1 MVERGMEEAED
12 HHRHH
17 GGLVRIERSPV
28 VIPGAE
34 GVPLPA
40 VVAASGPEVATRFL
54 EFFLV
59 AIRNPNTRRAYATA
73 VRGLCAWLERHG
85 ARDLTVVEPVHVA
98 AYVEQLG
105 RSHTKPS
112 VALHLAAIKRFF
124 AFLVA
129 GGTLKRSPAVEVKG
143 PTFSRRVGATPVT
156 STDEVRRLLESLP
169 TDDLVGLRDR
179 ALIGTLLFTT
189 ARIGAAL
196 RCKVGDYYRE
206 GYGLMLCLHEK
217 GGKEH
222 RLPVHHQLVE
232 YLETYLDAAGL
243 REERA
248 SPLFR
253 SARGRTGEL
262 TERALDPANA
272 WAMVKRRARRAGVST
287 ALCNHSFRAMG
298 LTAYM
303 ANGGT
308 LEEAQEL
315 ANHADA
321 RTTRLYIRSERKITQ
336 SAIERIRL

>member
-1 MVERGMEEAED
+1 MPGMEGE
-12 HHRHH
+12 
-17 GGLVRIERSPV
+17 GGVTRIERAAVAVPGVGEVPV
-28 VIPGAE
+28 
-34 GVPLPA
+34 PA

-59 AIRNPNTRRAYATA
+59 AIRNPNTRRAYAAA

-105 RSHTKPS
+105 RTHTKPS

-129 GGTLKRSPAVEVKG
+129 GGALKRSPAVEVKG

-156 STDEVRRLLESLP
+156 STEEVRKLLESLSV
-169 TDDLVGLRDR
+169 DSLVGLRDR

-196 RCKVGDYYRE
+196 GCKVGDYYQE
-206 GYGLMLCLHEK
+206 GYGRMLRLHEK

-222 RLPVHHQLVE
+222 RVPVHHQLVE
-232 YLETYLDAAGL
+232 YLESYLDAAGL
-243 REERA
+243 HDER
-248 SPLFR
+248 SGPLFR
-253 SARGRTGEL
+253 SARGKTGKL

-272 WAMVKRRARRAGVST
+272 WAMVKRRAPGRGLDGAVQPLLPRHGPDRLHGQRRHARGGAG
-287 ALCNHSFRAMG
+287 A
-298 LTAYM
+298 
-303 ANGGT
+303 
-308 LEEAQEL
+308 
-315 ANHADA
+315 
-321 RTTRLYIRSERKITQ
+321 
-336 SAIERIRL
+336 